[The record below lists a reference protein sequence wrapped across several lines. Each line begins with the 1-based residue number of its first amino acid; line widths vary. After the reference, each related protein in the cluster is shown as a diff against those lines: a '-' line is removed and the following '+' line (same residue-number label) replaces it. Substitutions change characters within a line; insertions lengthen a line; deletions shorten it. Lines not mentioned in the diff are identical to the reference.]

1 MPRFKTKLLNA
12 TDGGRI
18 SEVVFVFVATTTV
31 QLVFLIS
38 VLIISL
44 FAGMRF
50 LFFVPVSFFFP
61 PNSTNCRTR
70 QPRLKADV
78 EHPKRYRRLSPRMFR
93 GRNKALA
100 IMAGVCLSA
109 QASGLTCRSKIKKN
123 GFNFSHLR
131 KCAC

>member
-1 MPRFKTKLLNA
+1 MQRFKTKLLNA
-12 TDGGRI
+12 TDRGRI

-31 QLVFLIS
+31 LLVFHIS
-38 VLIISL
+38 VLIVSL

-50 LFFVPVSFFFP
+50 LFCTCQFFFP
-61 PNSTNCRTR
+61 PNSTNCRAR
-70 QPRLKADV
+70 QPGLKADV
-78 EHPKRYRRLSPRMFR
+78 EHPKRYRRLSPRVFR